1 MNNRALLIS
10 LLVVA
15 LVFDCSG
22 IVFLVLFLKQSNKVQ
37 KLQKERTVMAANMSA
52 LRNTS
57 NNQQAFGL
65 ENQNFVSKLDG
76 MLSSYT
82 VAAPLLL
89 DGSKALTLLVYLHG
103 MRATSL
109 EPFIEPKRAPIV
121 QTLQGHYPGIIVL
134 APSYRANCSWAN
146 PSAIADIDQN
156 VHELMMRYPV
166 AKIVLM
172 GTSMGGCSSLA
183 YSYLAADDIKEK
195 ITGVVSSEGC
205 GDFAELYRK
214 TSSRLV
220 QAGMVEGLGATPE
233 AAPALYQERSIN
245 TNLNRV
251 RAGTRFA
258 LISASEDTIIPPFL
272 QKELEQKLQSN
283 NLPTS
288 LISVPEKHGVPPAAY
303 YLQGLQFVL
312 AGQ

>member
-1 MNNRALLIS
+1 
-10 LLVVA
+10 
-15 LVFDCSG
+15 
-22 IVFLVLFLKQSNKVQ
+22 
-37 KLQKERTVMAANMSA
+37 MSA